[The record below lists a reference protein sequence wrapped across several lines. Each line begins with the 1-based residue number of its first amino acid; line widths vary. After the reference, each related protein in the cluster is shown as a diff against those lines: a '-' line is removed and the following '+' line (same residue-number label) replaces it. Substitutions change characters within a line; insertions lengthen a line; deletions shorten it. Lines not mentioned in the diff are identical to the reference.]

1 MRTFTHER
9 NIAALSKEIFSEEV
23 AKNMAPIIKPANER
37 VPDKLRAVVINA

>member
-9 NIAALSKEIFSEEV
+9 NIATSLKEIFSEEV
-23 AKNMAPIIKPANER
+23 AKNMAPIVKPANEQ